1 MLVSLDWFA
10 PIDRYYSNNYY
21 PAEVIEDWRA
31 IIFEGEGC
39 FVLVVGLTPLLTVLI
54 LLYDDN
60 PVVPVLGEL
69 E

>member
-1 MLVSLDWFA
+1 LDWVA
-10 PIDRYYSNNYY
+10 PIDRYYSNNCY

-39 FVLVVGLTPLLTVLI
+39 FVLVGGLTPLLTVLI